1 MPDFQTFITILTA
14 LLVFVTG
21 VFLNYETITLRNYQL
36 IIPQWA
42 GLLLAGITFSL
53 VVLDQLLRGLVRLE
67 EVQRRAEETER
78 QAEEEQRREQ
88 ETRRR
93 DEEVRRREQE
103 TRRRDEEVRRR
114 EQEAQRRDEEV
125 RRREQETRRREADTI
140 RAENERARLAERETR
155 RTRIETRYR
164 ITFLRFQLNPN
175 NLHRQQLADILALL
189 EEYQDTL

>member
-67 EVQRRAEETER
+67 EIQRRNE
-78 QAEEEQRREQ
+78 
-88 ETRRR
+88 
-93 DEEVRRREQE
+93 D
-103 TRRRDEEVRRR
+103 
-114 EQEAQRRDEEV
+114 AQRK
-125 RRREQETRRREADTI
+125 EQETRRREEDSARTAI
-140 RAENERARLAERETR
+140 ERLETTERETR
-155 RTRIETRYR
+155 QTRIETRYR
-164 ITFLRFQLNPN
+164 TAIIRFLLNPN
-175 NLHRQQLADILALL
+175 NLHRRQLADILALL
-189 EEYQDTL
+189 QEYQDTL